1 MPKKL
6 TELSYSWDYP
16 DDCDYCCA
24 FFLSWGTEPEG
35 GRGFPAFP
43 PLESKEEPAAEKRW
57 WIRRSGGFCSRA
69 AMKPV
74 PLTAETKAA
83 LKDLGAVAV
92 RDEPARF
99 RQPGHDC
106 RWDLELQFEDGTE
119 KHSSG
124 TRFPLGGARLERLLD
139 VLYDAAERAAAPD
152 KPDEPDEDGKFWPG
166 EAVALEIRLGRFRA
180 AGSRERHF
188 IIRRETEGDVLYDLS
203 DGMPEK
209 GVPAENP
216 CLPHASRIWESASM
230 MASDPRRVL
239 NCEFRL
245 TRADG
250 QTLKWAANEKEAAP
264 FDLLELISDCFP
276 GLRIFEVPE
285 GCRSR
290 QRLSRFRETD
300 PVLFWASLA
309 LDEELFGN
317 VLQHGGLKTF
327 HLHGVLKSVREA
339 LKADDPRCARLLAR
353 SLETE
358 GESCPAEALRLYRKA
373 AEAGDARAMY
383 RLYELYADGDAVR
396 QDDKASFSWCL
407 KAAEAGCED
416 AFYDTACCYQEG
428 TGVRKDPAKALLWFR
443 KGAEAGDPACW
454 HALGC
459 AYDAGEN
466 PARDPEVAA
475 ECFRK
480 GHVLGHALSTLR
492 FGHCCFLGRGVKKNR
507 RKAASLFHEAA
518 RRGLLPAQVSYA
530 SCLLYGSGIP
540 VDKTEALRWCRLAAE
555 QGNEAARQTCEILEE
570 ELGIASTG
578 EEPED

>member
-6 TELSYSWDYP
+6 TELSYGWVYP
-16 DDCDYCCA
+16 SDCDHDCSLI
-24 FFLSWGTEPEG
+24 LSWGPNPDDYG
-35 GRGFPAFP
+35 SFRGFP
-43 PLESKEEPAAEKRW
+43 PLERKEEPAAEKRW
-57 WIRRSGGFCSRA
+57 WIRRVGFFCRQE
-69 AMKPV
+69 AMPI
-74 PLTAETKAA
+74 PLTAKTKAA
-83 LKDLGAVAV
+83 LRELAAVTV
-92 RDEPARF
+92 RDERARF

-106 RWDLELQFEDGTE
+106 HWDLELQFEDGT
-119 KHSSG
+119 KKFSFG
-124 TRFPLGGARLERLLD
+124 KRFPMGGARLERLFD
-139 VLYDAAERAAAPD
+139 MLYEAAEKAAAPG
-152 KPDEPDEDGKFWPG
+152 KPDEDDELWRG
-166 EAVALEIRLGRFRA
+166 EAVALEVRLGRFRA

-188 IIRRETEGDVLYDLS
+188 IIRREAGGDVLYDLS
-203 DGMPEK
+203 DGIPAK
-209 GVPAENP
+209 GIPAESP
-216 CLPHASRIWESASM
+216 CLLHAGHGSEIWESVRM
-230 MASDPRRVL
+230 MAPDPRRVL

-245 TRADG
+245 TRSDG
-250 QTLKWAANEKEAAP
+250 ETAAWAADEREAAALD
-264 FDLLELISDCFP
+264 FLELINDCFP
-276 GLRIFEVPE
+276 KLRILEVPE

-300 PVLFWASLA
+300 PVLFWASQA
-309 LDEELFGN
+309 LDEELFGD
-317 VLQHGGLKTF
+317 VLQHG
-327 HLHGVLKSVREA
+327 VLQSVREA
-339 LKADDPRCARLLAR
+339 LKADNPRCARLLAR
-353 SLETE
+353 FLEA
-358 GESCPAEALRLYRKA
+358 GEKSCPSEALRLYRKA
-373 AEAGDARAMY
+373 AGAGDARAMF
-383 RLYELYADGDAVR
+383 RLSELYADGNAVR
-396 QDDKASFSWCL
+396 KNNKTAFSWCL

-416 AFYDTACCYQEG
+416 AFYETAFRYQEG
-428 TGVRKDPAKALLWFR
+428 TGVEKDPARALLWFR